1 MAAIYSPAILQSR
14 RAILTSVAPVAS
26 AVGAFGA
33 SFGVLAQAAHT
44 PAWVILA
51 SSAVVFAGSSQFA
64 ALGALT
70 AGAGTL
76 AAIATGVL
84 LNLRFLA
91 TGAATAPALP
101 GGKLRRFLLSQLIV
115 DENYAIGVAAGHGR
129 GVDGRAALLSG
140 VVIYAAWLAGTVVGV
155 LVGPALGRPES
166 LGLDAAFPAL
176 YVALMFPMLRRPG
189 GLRAAIAGLVVAA
202 VLTPFT
208 PAGVPLAGAAVAG
221 LLAAR

>member
-1 MAAIYSPAILQSR
+1 M
-14 RAILTSVAPVAS
+14 
-26 AVGAFGA
+26 GAFGA
-33 SFGVLAQAAHT
+33 SYGVLAEAAHT
-44 PAWVILA
+44 PTWVVLT
-51 SSAVVFAGSSQFA
+51 SSAVVFAGSAQFA

-101 GGKLRRFLLSQLIV
+101 SGKLRRFLLSQLIV
-115 DENYAIGVAAGHGR
+115 DENYAIGVAEGHGR

-140 VVIYAAWLAGTVVGV
+140 VIIYAAWLTGTVVGV

-176 YVALMFPMLRRPG
+176 YVALLFPMLRRPG
-189 GLRAAIAGLVVAA
+189 GLRAATAGLVVAA

-208 PAGVPLAGAAVAG
+208 PAGVPLAGAALAG
-221 LLAAR
+221 LLAAQ